1 MLSLHALTCRAEQP
15 EALKQEKHI
24 PADPNSARSRK
35 LAAKKAK
42 AKEVRNAKKLSAKAR
57 KQRAA
62 ERAQQQG
69 GESHPSLAPQSHHK
83 GLSLFV
89 GALPICYDHQ
99 LCPGFVRSFGK
110 AVQLDAAPAVCRS
123 LRPFV

>member
-1 MLSLHALTCRAEQP
+1 MLTCRAEQP
-15 EALKQEKHI
+15 EAPKQEKHI

-62 ERAQQQG
+62 ERAQQPG
-69 GESHPSLAPQSHHK
+69 GESPFFLSTPVTSQGLVSLCSSSAIPLRSLA
-83 GLSLFV
+83 
-89 GALPICYDHQ
+89 LP
-99 LCPGFVRSFGK
+99 
-110 AVQLDAAPAVCRS
+110 
-123 LRPFV
+123 